1 MRESLASVPEAK
13 EYPEQGILL
22 KLNDF
27 PQNLNQLTGKFPD
40 LPKELILVET
50 TSQVQGNIRSRSYEP
65 AMIIPDL

>member
-1 MRESLASVPEAK
+1 VKESLASVPEAK

-27 PQNLNQLTGKFPD
+27 PQNLNQL
-40 LPKELILVET
+40 LLVET
-50 TSQVQGNIRSRSYEP
+50 TSQVQGTIRSRSYEP